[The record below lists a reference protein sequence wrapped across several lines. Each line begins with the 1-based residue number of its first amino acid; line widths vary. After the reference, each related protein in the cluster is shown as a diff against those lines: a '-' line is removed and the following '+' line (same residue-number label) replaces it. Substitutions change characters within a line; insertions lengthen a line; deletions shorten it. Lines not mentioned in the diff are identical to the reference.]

1 MTRFSGSSILSLA
14 GALALLAGACSSSG
28 SVSPGGSAGGSG
40 SGAGGTG
47 VSSGGVVLLPN
58 ANGFVQDATT
68 NVIGA
73 WFVYGDSLGAD
84 ATSATSDCVMK
95 GGFMASQ
102 CTQFLTPMPV
112 RPFAPSD
119 NPITIGQMCTKGTA
133 AKVIAGT
140 SGALDYSDLFGG
152 GIGLDFNN
160 PGGDAGVEGT
170 FPLNN
175 YSGISFNF
183 TGNVPAGMNMRVNF
197 PFSGEHNPP
206 NGDSPYWAASA
217 TAAYSP
223 IVAGLNTVKWANVLG
238 PYYLTQQTPAIV
250 PPPFMPSE
258 AYGIEFQVF
267 TNKNTATP
275 FDFCVDS
282 LTLLPPQ

>member
-28 SVSPGGSAGGSG
+28 SVSPGSGAGGSG
-40 SGAGGTG
+40 AGAGGGTG
-47 VSSGGVVLLPN
+47 SCTVGDLLLPN
-58 ANGFVQDATT
+58 ATGFVQDATT
-68 NVIGA
+68 AVTGA
-73 WFVYGDSLGAD
+73 WFVYGDSIG
-84 ATSATSDCVMK
+84 TSDCMMK
-95 GGFMASQ
+95 GGFTASQ
-102 CTQFLTPMPV
+102 CTQFTTPNPV
-112 RPFAPSD
+112 SPFPPMDS
-119 NPITIGQMCTKGTA
+119 PITIGKMCTSGTA

-197 PFSGEHNPP
+197 PFSGEHNAP
-206 NGDSPYWAASA
+206 NGDAPYWAASA

-223 IVAGLNTVKWANVLG
+223 IVSGCNTVKWANVLG